1 MRLSRTPEPAAGPRS
16 LGVSNRSQR
25 KRCIMFGRK
34 AFFAALGRLTASVN
48 RAAAQLERR
57 LGLDTAEPLQ
67 VEGPAAEPETP
78 KGRLKGC

>member
-1 MRLSRTPEPAAGPRS
+1 
-16 LGVSNRSQR
+16 
-25 KRCIMFGRK
+25 MFGRK